1 MIEREWRHWSQL
13 KDDCSR
19 LNVGEK
25 KILVKT
31 NQEKKEHKNHK
42 SLTGIILWIWVLP
55 LPEVRMCREEN
66 GLGVSGS

>member
-1 MIEREWRHWSQL
+1 MEREWGHWSQL

-31 NQEKKEHKNHK
+31 NQEKKEDKNHK
-42 SLTGIILWIWVLP
+42 SLTGITLWIWVSP